1 MALYESTIILRPDL
15 TQADVEKV
23 SEGFEAIVAEAKG
36 KVVKKEFWG
45 LRDLT
50 YKIHKSKKGHYV
62 HFGLDTPSEAIDELR
77 RKFKISEDVLRDLT
91 IKVDSIS
98 KEAGNDN
105 FDDRK

>member
-15 TQADVEKV
+15 TQSDVQ
-23 SEGFEAIVAEAKG
+23 SLAEGFEGIITAEKG
-36 KVVKKEFWG
+36 KIVKTEFWG
-45 LRDLT
+45 LKDLA

-62 HFGLDTPSEAIDELR
+62 HFGFDSNAQGVAELK
-77 RKFKISEDVLRDLT
+77 RKYGLSEDVLRDLT

-105 FDDRK
+105 IE